1 MQTYDIVDFHTHIY
15 PEKIASKAVEA
26 IGNFYSI
33 GMSGEGTSTHLLREG
48 GKIGVSGYVVHSVA
62 TTPAQVVSINNFI
75 AREVRE
81 HPQFIGFATLHP
93 DFSDIASE
101 VDRAM
106 DLGLKGIKVH
116 PDFQEFNIDDEAAF
130 RIYEAI
136 QGRLPILF
144 HMGDETRD
152 FSAPR
157 RLRNVLDKFPNLTVI
172 GAHFGG
178 YNAWEESRKYL
189 LDRDIYFD
197 TSSSLF
203 RLEAQEAAQMIRDH
217 GPEKMLFGTDY
228 PMWSHEEELARFL
241 ALPLTEEERAAILGQ
256 NARRLLGIESQ

>member
-1 MQTYDIVDFHTHIY
+1 MYPYEIIDFHAHIY
-15 PEKIASKAVEA
+15 PQKIADKAVGA
-26 IGNFYSI
+26 ISEFYHI
-33 GMSGEGTSTHLLREG
+33 KMHGKGTSEHLLQK
-48 GKIGVSGYVVHSVA
+48 GKEIGVSRYVVHSVA

-75 AREVRE
+75 AEEVKK

-93 DFSDIASE
+93 GFLDIPSE
-101 VDRAM
+101 VDRAIDM
-106 DLGLKGIKVH
+106 GLCGIKVH
-116 PDFQEFNIDDEAAF
+116 PDFQEFNIDDEAAWK
-130 RIYEAI
+130 IYRAI

-157 RLRNVLDKFPNLTVI
+157 RLRNVLEKFPNLTAI

-178 YNAWEESRKYL
+178 YNAWEDSRKYL
-189 LDRDIYFD
+189 TDQNIYMD

-203 RLEAQEAAQMIRDH
+203 RLSPEEAAQMIRDH

-228 PMWSHEEELARFL
+228 PMWDHEEELSRFL
-241 ALPLTEEERAAILGQ
+241 ALPLTEQERGLILGK
-256 NARRLLGIESQ
+256 NAKALLGI